1 MTRRLILALAFL
13 AAFLAAPAMA
23 AKPLR
28 VISPGGIEAWL
39 IEDRANPML
48 SLEMAWRDSGSAF
61 DPAEKEGL
69 SKLLAGTLDEG
80 AGSYDSQ
87 AFQRKLED
95 LSIKLSFSAGA
106 DMLHGHLTTL
116 SRHRAEAFRLLKL
129 AMTEPRFDE
138 AAVQRVKGQ
147 MQAAIAQ
154 SSEDPQ
160 SLASRTWFKVAFP
173 NHPYGRDA
181 QGSRESLSAI
191 SAGDL
196 REAAKRLGRGNL
208 ILGVVGDIT
217 PQELGRL
224 LDSSF
229 GSLPAKATAGNLAEA
244 EVAVPQPGIKP
255 LVIKKDIPQSVVQFG
270 LQGIKRG
277 DPDWFAGYV
286 LNYILGGGGFA
297 SRLMVEIRE
306 KRGLAYSAY
315 SYLYPLDHAGIWL
328 GGVATKNEKVA
339 QSISLVRKEL
349 ARLSA
354 QGVTAKELADAKT
367 YLTGSFPLRYDSNAN
382 IAGLLV
388 AVQSDNLGLDYLD
401 KRNQLVEAV
410 TEADIARVAQRLMK
424 PENLIVIVVGKP
436 KGL

>member
-1 MTRRLILALAFL
+1 VTRRLILALAFL
-13 AAFLAAPAMA
+13 AVFLAAPAMA

-160 SLASRTWFKVAFP
+160 SLASRTWFRVAFP

-328 GGVATKNEKVA
+328 GGVATKNEKEA

>member
-1 MTRRLILALAFL
+1 MRRLFLALVFL
-13 AAFLAAPAMA
+13 AVGLAPALA

-61 DPAEKEGL
+61 DPKDKDGL

-95 LSIKLSFSAGA
+95 LSVKLSFDAGA

-116 SRHRAEAFRLLKL
+116 TRHRAEAFRLLKL

-138 AAVQRVKGQ
+138 AAVIRVKGQ

-160 SLASRTWFKVAFP
+160 SMVSRAWFKAALP

-181 QGSRESLSAI
+181 QGSRESLAAI
-191 SAGDL
+191 GIGDL
-196 REAAKRLGRGNL
+196 REAAKRLGRDNL

-255 LVIKKDIPQSVVQFG
+255 LVIKKAIPQSVVQFG

-354 QGVTAKELADAKT
+354 QGVSAKELADAKT

-388 AVQSDNLGLDYLD
+388 AVQSDRLGLDYLD
-401 KRNQLVEAV
+401 RRNQLVEAV
-410 TEADIARVAQRLMK
+410 TEADVARVAQRLMK
-424 PENLIVIVVGKP
+424 PENLIVIVVGSP

>member
-13 AAFLAAPAMA
+13 ASFMADPALA
-23 AKPLR
+23 AKPVR
-28 VISPGGIEAWL
+28 VTSPGGIEAWL

-80 AGSYDSQ
+80 AGPYDSQ

-95 LSIKLSFSAGA
+95 LSIKLSFSAGS
-106 DMLHGHLTTL
+106 DMLRGHLTTL

-138 AAVQRVKGQ
+138 AAVLRVKGQ

-154 SSEDPQ
+154 ASEDPQ
-160 SLASRTWFKVAFP
+160 SLASRVWFKVAFP

-229 GSLPAKATAGNLAEA
+229 GSLPAKAAAGNLAEA

-255 LVIKKDIPQSVVQFG
+255 LVIKKEIPQSVVQFG
-270 LQGIKRG
+270 LQGIKRD

-315 SYLYPLDHAGIWL
+315 SYLYPLDHTGIWL

-349 ARLSA
+349 ARLRA
-354 QGVTAKELADAKT
+354 QGVTAKELDDAKT

-410 TEADIARVAQRLMK
+410 TAADIARVAQRLMK
-424 PENLIVIVVGKP
+424 PEKLIVIVVGSP

>member
-1 MTRRLILALAFL
+1 MRRLFLALVFL
-13 AAFLAAPAMA
+13 AAGLAPAQA
-23 AKPLR
+23 AKPVR
-28 VISPGGIEAWL
+28 VLSPGGFEAWL

-61 DPAEKEGL
+61 DPKGREGL

-80 AGSYDSQ
+80 AGPYDSQ

-95 LSIKLSFSAGA
+95 LSIKLSFSAGS
-106 DMLHGHLTTL
+106 DMLRGHLTTL

-129 AMTEPRFDE
+129 AITEPRFDD
-138 AAVQRVKGQ
+138 AAVLRVKGQ

-154 SSEDPQ
+154 ASEDPQ
-160 SLASRTWFKVAFP
+160 SLASRAWFKAALP
-173 NHPYGRDA
+173 DHPYGRDG
-181 QGSRESLSAI
+181 QGTSDSVDALSI
-191 SAGDL
+191 LDL
-196 REAAKRLGRGNL
+196 KQAVGRLARGNL

-217 PQELGRL
+217 PDELGRL
-224 LDSSF
+224 LDSTF
-229 GSLPAKATAGNLAEA
+229 GPLPAKAAAGNLAEA

-270 LQGIKRG
+270 LQGIKRD

-315 SYLYPLDHAGIWL
+315 SYLYPLDHGGIWL

-339 QSISLVRKEL
+339 QSIALVRKEL

-354 QGVTAKELADAKT
+354 QGVTARELADAKT

-388 AVQSDNLGLDYLD
+388 AVQSDRLGLDYLD
-401 KRNQLVEAV
+401 RRNQLVEAV
-410 TEADIARVAQRLMK
+410 TEADVARVAQRLMK
-424 PENLIVIVVGKP
+424 PEKLIVIVVGKP